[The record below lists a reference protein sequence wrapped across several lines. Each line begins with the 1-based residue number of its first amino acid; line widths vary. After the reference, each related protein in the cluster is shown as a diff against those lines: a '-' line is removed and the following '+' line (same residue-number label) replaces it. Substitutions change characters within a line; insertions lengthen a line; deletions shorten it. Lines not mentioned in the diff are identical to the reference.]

1 MWRVPSTRSKR
12 PICFNH
18 SATTA
23 TLGEPKLLIKYHKK
37 HAYLWCDQEP
47 KNIFAHLQPWSATCV
62 THLPWAEL
70 ISHVRSSHLPTS
82 SSGPL
87 SASVSI
93 SVWLMHLR
101 LLDGTQTYFM
111 RAASSGDDCPSHRTT
126 HIGHLGSHRIWNPTI
141 VNLCV
146 KTCRPWIHLNLNLVV
161 QPLLYLLYYGYLIW
175 GPGFHEECEL

>member
-1 MWRVPSTRSKR
+1 M
-12 PICFNH
+12 
-18 SATTA
+18 
-23 TLGEPKLLIKYHKK
+23 
-37 HAYLWCDQEP
+37 
-47 KNIFAHLQPWSATCV
+47 
-62 THLPWAEL
+62 AEL

-101 LLDGTQTYFM
+101 LFDGTQTYFR
-111 RAASSGDDCPSHRTT
+111 RAASSRGDCPSHWTT
-126 HIGHLGSHRIWNPTI
+126 HTGHLGSHRIWNPAI
-141 VNLCV
+141 VNLRV

-175 GPGFHEECEL
+175 GPGFYEECELQAHIFIQRNELWIVFNARGFSYKSPLIGL